1 MKVYSARL
9 SYAFMFSIMLLIIEV
24 AATAILAHPL
34 HLLLQNLGYMAENY
48 LSGAISAAITCLV
61 GLVLYLFIKDKILIP
76 YSFLLLFI
84 YFLLVTALILSEG
97 QMAMVTT
104 LLMPTIGLCS
114 VAGNLLFWGIYYD
127 RKRKSKGR
135 ETV

>member
-9 SYAFMFSIMLLIIEV
+9 SYAFMFSIVLFIVEV
-24 AATAILAHPL
+24 AVTAILSHPL
-34 HLLLQNLGYMAENY
+34 HLLLQQLGYMAENY
-48 LSGAISAAITCLV
+48 ISGAISAAITCLV
-61 GLVLYLFIKDKILIP
+61 GLVLYLLIKDKILIP

-97 QMAMVTT
+97 QIVMVTT

-114 VAGNLLFWGIYYD
+114 VAGNLLFWGIYYY

-135 ETV
+135 ETL